1 MVELLAIN
9 PKRADDKFYRYKMP
23 RLQVKVEGKG
33 NGIKT
38 VIVNLSTVAQSLARP
53 GGHVIKWFGLDL
65 GAQTNMD
72 PPDDR
77 WIVNGA
83 HDGETLQKS
92 LFVFIEKYVLCDDCG
107 NPETDLSI
115 KDEIVR
121 KDCKACGARSKPLVH
136 SNLINFILK
145 TQSKKGKKSKTT
157 KAERQAARRAKQL
170 ADDDEFIKAAAQ
182 VNHAPKEVK
191 DDDWSVDMSEQAVKA
206 RQNALPDEF
215 RDRLVLEGADD
226 DDDESSGPTVYD
238 ELGNWIL
245 EQAKANGVDN
255 VDDIEIYKKAK
266 ELGIETKHKT
276 VLILAQT
283 LFDQNIVA
291 QIPKRAGI
299 LKQNPGKISDR
310 HEKAFLGGIEC
321 LLAKEGKENPKLLSS
336 DVVSNKILYQLY
348 DKELISE
355 EFIRKWGSKASKK
368 YCDLKTSRAIRKA
381 SEPFIMWLDEADEES
396 SDDE

>member
-1 MVELLAIN
+1 
-9 PKRADDKFYRYKMP
+9 
-23 RLQVKVEGKG
+23 
-33 NGIKT
+33 
-38 VIVNLSTVAQSLARP
+38 
-53 GGHVIKWFGLDL
+53 
-65 GAQTNMD
+65 MD

-170 ADDDEFIKAAAQ
+170 GLNNGDDKNGNGSGDDNSENGSNENGDEENDDEADDDEFIKAAAQ

-299 LKQNPGKISDR
+299 LKQVSLSCSS
-310 HEKAFLGGIEC
+310 FL
-321 LLAKEGKENPKLLSS
+321 LTHL
-336 DVVSNKILYQLY
+336 
-348 DKELISE
+348 
-355 EFIRKWGSKASKK
+355 
-368 YCDLKTSRAIRKA
+368 T
-381 SEPFIMWLDEADEES
+381 
-396 SDDE
+396 